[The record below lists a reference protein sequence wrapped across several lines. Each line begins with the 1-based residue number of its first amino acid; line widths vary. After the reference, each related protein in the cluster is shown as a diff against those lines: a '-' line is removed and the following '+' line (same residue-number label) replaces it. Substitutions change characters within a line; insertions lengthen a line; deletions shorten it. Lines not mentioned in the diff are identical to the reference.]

1 MNLPLDDNTSKN
13 GQNHAEYVSE
23 SASGNQVNKYE
34 GDEDNNGRTT
44 KDVQIQLI
52 DQPEDAVRGVE
63 QVDQTRQQQCSRIA
77 DNSNDPLGLHTV
89 SIAHIPEPMAD

>member
-63 QVDQTRQQQCSRIA
+63 QVDQTRQQQCSQVA
-77 DNSNDPLGLHTV
+77 NDTTDPSCLHTV
-89 SIAHIPEPMAD
+89 SISHIAEPMAD